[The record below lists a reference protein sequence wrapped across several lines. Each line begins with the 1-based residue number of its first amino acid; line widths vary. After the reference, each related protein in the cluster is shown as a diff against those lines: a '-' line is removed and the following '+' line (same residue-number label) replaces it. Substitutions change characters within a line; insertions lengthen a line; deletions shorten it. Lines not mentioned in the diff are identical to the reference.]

1 MSGIFLAFLRSL
13 ASLTRPRVWSMILL
27 PAAFSLLVWLGLAIW
42 GQERL
47 FDGLMQ
53 CPPMPQLLAWDVAWL
68 ARSLAF
74 LGSWMLIFALAFFSA
89 ALLAANLLMPI
100 LLRRVAER
108 DYADLALMGND
119 SFSAGVVNSL
129 VASLVFVLAWLVSIP
144 FWLVPGMAI
153 LLPLLLMAWFN
164 RRTFAYDAL
173 SLHATEGEWRRIRT
187 DCRRG
192 LFLIGLIMAILVYV
206 PFLGLLAPALTA
218 LVFIH
223 YCLEALRRMR
233 GDAVVTGEARAVIEG
248 EFSEVDP

>member
-1 MSGIFLAFLRSL
+1 MSGILLAFLRSL
-13 ASLTRPRVWSMILL
+13 ASLTRPRVWAMILL
-27 PAAFSLLVWLGLAIW
+27 PAVFSLLIWLGLAIW

-53 CPPMPQLLAWDVAWL
+53 CPPMPQLLAWNVAWL
-68 ARSLAF
+68 ARALAF
-74 LGSWMLIFALAFFSA
+74 LGSWMVIFALAFFSA

-100 LLRRVAER
+100 LLRQVAEH
-108 DYADLALMGND
+108 DYPDLALMGSD

-144 FWLVPGMAI
+144 FWLIPGMAI

-173 SLHATEGEWRRIRT
+173 SLHATENEWRHIRT

-206 PFLGLLAPALTA
+206 PLLGLLVPALTA

-223 YCLEALRRMR
+223 YCLEALRRLR

-248 EFSEVDP
+248 EFSEVKP

>member
-1 MSGIFLAFLRSL
+1 MSGILLAFLRSL
-13 ASLTRPRVWSMILL
+13 ASLTRPRIWVMILL

-42 GQERL
+42 GREYL

-68 ARSLAF
+68 ARTLAF

-89 ALLAANLLMPI
+89 ALLAANFLMPF
-100 LLRRVAER
+100 LLRRVAEG
-108 DYADLALMGND
+108 DYPDLAMMGSD
-119 SFSAGVVNSL
+119 SFSAGVLNSL
-129 VASLVFVLAWLVSIP
+129 VASLIFVLAWLVSIP
-144 FWLVPGMAI
+144 FWLIPGMAI

-173 SLHATEGEWRRIRT
+173 SLHATEEEWQRIRT

-192 LFLIGLIMAILVYV
+192 LFLIGLVMSILVYV

-218 LVFIH
+218 LAFIH
-223 YCLEALRRMR
+223 YCLEALRRLR
-233 GDAVVTGEARAVIEG
+233 GGALVRGEARVVIEG
-248 EFSEVDP
+248 EFLEVDR